1 MEQYR
6 YFSLDLLTARKYRM
20 LLSLSLNLRVMI
32 DLLRLF
38 SVLLIVLC
46 MFLCVCVYVHQRDS
60 DRTYVIDTAANIVKS
75 LKQDTTTSVSR
86 PHEWRPNCCIC
97 L

>member
-20 LLSLSLNLRVMI
+20 LLSLSLNLRVMT

-46 MFLCVCVYVHQRDS
+46 MFLCVCMCTREIATGHM
-60 DRTYVIDTAANIVKS
+60 
-75 LKQDTTTSVSR
+75 L
-86 PHEWRPNCCIC
+86 
-97 L
+97 